1 MGMQATLVD
10 IRSFLEQF
18 PLRST
23 TPDAWFE
30 AVMEDFDLF
39 VADHAA
45 NERKA
50 SATCMDFVVR
60 YPDHPSLV
68 TTASRIAHEELQHF
82 RQVYALMKQKGIALR
97 PDEKD
102 VYIRH
107 LMQHIRTDPQGRF
120 MDRLLVASL
129 VEMRGIER
137 FEILSLRHPDPQ
149 WKDFYTKLHHSE
161 KGHGHAFYHE
171 ALKIFD
177 ADEVNQRFDHL
188 LTQEAAAHDNTPI
201 TGKFH

>member
-1 MGMQATLVD
+1 M
-10 IRSFLEQF
+10 LENF
-18 PLRST
+18 P
-23 TPDAWFE
+23 
-30 AVMEDFDLF
+30 LF

-50 SATCMDFVVR
+50 SSMCMDFVVR

-68 TTASRIAHEELQHF
+68 TTAVRIAQEELQHF
-82 RQVYALMKQKGIALR
+82 RQVYRLMKKFGYPLL

-102 VYIRH
+102 VYINY
-107 LMQHIRTDPQGRF
+107 LLKEVRTDPKGRF
-120 MDRLLVASL
+120 LDRLLVCSI

-137 FEILSLRHPDPQ
+137 FEILSQEHPDAE
-149 WKDFYTKLHHSE
+149 WRDFYDKLFKSE

-171 ALKIFD
+171 ALHIFD
-177 ADEVNQRFDHL
+177 PKMVNDRFLSL
-188 LTQEAAAHDNTPI
+188 LKIEAQAMDATPI